1 MRYDFQSDNSRR
13 LLGRTPLVFDEGIVE
28 QRFLFDQ
35 IADAYRTARPGYP
48 EALIEDVVSYAKLKQ
63 KDEILEVGCGTGQAT
78 KSFAARGFRIIAI
91 DPGPELLRGARESLA
106 EFSNVEFL
114 ESTFEAWP
122 ANRGAFRLIIAAQSW
137 HWVSPEMRFAKA
149 AASLSPGGS
158 LAVFGH
164 VPVGLPA
171 SLVPH
176 FKEIYLRQTG
186 KWGPPPE
193 AWYLPT
199 GPFKGWF
206 DESGLFGPVEHRRY
220 PWKRR
225 HTTSSYTDFL
235 RTKSDHRMME
245 PTKREEMLGE
255 IAKAV
260 DDQGG
265 EVTLD
270 YETHL
275 YIARRL
281 DLD

>member
-1 MRYDFQSDNSRR
+1 MRLVSPTR
-13 LLGRTPLVFDEGIVE
+13 LVFDEGVIE
-28 QRFLFDQ
+28 QRFSFDQ
-35 IADAYRTARPGYP
+35 IADAYRAARPDYP
-48 EALIEDVVSYAKLKQ
+48 EALVQDVVAYAELKQ
-63 KDEILEVGCGTGQAT
+63 EDKILEVGCGSGQAT
-78 KSFAARGFRIIAI
+78 KSFASRGFPIVAI

-106 EFSNVEFL
+106 AFGNVEFL

-122 ANRGAFRLIIAAQSW
+122 ANRGGFRLIIAAQSW
-137 HWVSPEMRFAKA
+137 HWVSPEVRFSKA
-149 AASLSPGGS
+149 GASLSAGGS

-171 SLVPH
+171 SLAAQ

-193 AWYLPT
+193 AWYLPN

-206 DESGLFGPVEHRRY
+206 EESGLFGPVEHRRY
-220 PWKRR
+220 PWKWR

-235 RTKSDHRMME
+235 RTKSEHWMME
-245 PTKREEMLGE
+245 SAKREEMLGE
-255 IAKAV
+255 IGEAI

-275 YIARRL
+275 YVARRL
-281 DLD
+281 DHD